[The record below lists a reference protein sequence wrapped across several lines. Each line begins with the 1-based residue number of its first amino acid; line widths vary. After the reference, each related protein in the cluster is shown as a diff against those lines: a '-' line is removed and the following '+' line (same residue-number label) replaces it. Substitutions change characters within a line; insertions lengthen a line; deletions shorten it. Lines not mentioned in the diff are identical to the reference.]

1 MDQTA
6 LCFCR
11 DNNLQ
16 VRVFNAD
23 EKDGFEK
30 AISGE
35 EIGTFLKI
43 NMLEE
48 IKQETLERME
58 KSISSL
64 ESSLQKIRTGR
75 ANPSLLDAIQID
87 YYGNMTP
94 LSQVSNI
101 SVQDAKTL
109 LISPWEK
116 NLVPDIEKAIQS
128 SDLGINPA
136 TSGDVI
142 RVILPD
148 LTEETRRDLIKVAK
162 SEAENSKIAL
172 RNQRRDANGLLK
184 EYLKEKE
191 ISEDDERRGQEIIQ
205 NLTDDFIS
213 KVEQLLELKEK
224 DLLEI

>member
-1 MDQTA
+1 
-6 LCFCR
+6 
-11 DNNLQ
+11 
-16 VRVFNAD
+16 
-23 EKDGFEK
+23 
-30 AISGE
+30 
-35 EIGTFLKI
+35 
-43 NMLEE
+43 MLEE

-64 ESSLQKIRTGR
+64 ESSLQKLRTGR
-75 ANPSLLDAIQID
+75 ANPALLDSIQID
-87 YYGNMTP
+87 YYGNLTP

-116 NLVPDIEKAIQS
+116 NLVPDIEKAIQT

-191 ISEDDERRGQEIIQ
+191 ISEDEERRGQEIIQ

-213 KVEQLLELKEK
+213 KVEQLVVSKEK

>member
-1 MDQTA
+1 
-6 LCFCR
+6 
-11 DNNLQ
+11 
-16 VRVFNAD
+16 
-23 EKDGFEK
+23 
-30 AISGE
+30 
-35 EIGTFLKI
+35 
-43 NMLEE
+43 MLEE

-148 LTEETRRDLIKVAK
+148 LTEETRRNLIKVAK

>member
-1 MDQTA
+1 
-6 LCFCR
+6 
-11 DNNLQ
+11 
-16 VRVFNAD
+16 
-23 EKDGFEK
+23 
-30 AISGE
+30 
-35 EIGTFLKI
+35 
-43 NMLEE
+43 MLEE
-48 IKQETLERME
+48 IKQETRERME

>member
-1 MDQTA
+1 
-6 LCFCR
+6 
-11 DNNLQ
+11 
-16 VRVFNAD
+16 
-23 EKDGFEK
+23 
-30 AISGE
+30 
-35 EIGTFLKI
+35 
-43 NMLEE
+43 
-48 IKQETLERME
+48 
-58 KSISSL
+58 
-64 ESSLQKIRTGR
+64 
-75 ANPSLLDAIQID
+75 
-87 YYGNMTP
+87 MTP

-142 RVILPD
+142 RVILSD

>member
-1 MDQTA
+1 
-6 LCFCR
+6 
-11 DNNLQ
+11 
-16 VRVFNAD
+16 
-23 EKDGFEK
+23 
-30 AISGE
+30 
-35 EIGTFLKI
+35 
-43 NMLEE
+43 MLEE

-64 ESSLQKIRTGR
+64 ESALQKIRTGR

-116 NLVPDIEKAIQS
+116 NLVPDIEKSIQS

-136 TSGDVI
+136 TSGDII

-205 NLTDDFIS
+205 NLTNDFIS
-213 KVEQLLELKEK
+213 KVDKLLELKEK

>member
-1 MDQTA
+1 
-6 LCFCR
+6 
-11 DNNLQ
+11 
-16 VRVFNAD
+16 
-23 EKDGFEK
+23 
-30 AISGE
+30 
-35 EIGTFLKI
+35 
-43 NMLEE
+43 MLEE

-205 NLTDDFIS
+205 NLTDEFIS

>member
-1 MDQTA
+1 
-6 LCFCR
+6 
-11 DNNLQ
+11 
-16 VRVFNAD
+16 
-23 EKDGFEK
+23 
-30 AISGE
+30 
-35 EIGTFLKI
+35 
-43 NMLEE
+43 MLEE

-116 NLVPDIEKAIQS
+116 NLVPDIEKAIHS

-142 RVILPD
+142 RVILSD

>member
-1 MDQTA
+1 
-6 LCFCR
+6 
-11 DNNLQ
+11 
-16 VRVFNAD
+16 
-23 EKDGFEK
+23 
-30 AISGE
+30 
-35 EIGTFLKI
+35 
-43 NMLEE
+43 MLEE

-162 SEAENSKIAL
+162 SEAE
-172 RNQRRDANGLLK
+172 
-184 EYLKEKE
+184 

>member
-1 MDQTA
+1 
-6 LCFCR
+6 
-11 DNNLQ
+11 
-16 VRVFNAD
+16 
-23 EKDGFEK
+23 
-30 AISGE
+30 
-35 EIGTFLKI
+35 
-43 NMLEE
+43 MLEE

-213 KVEQLLELKEK
+213 KVEQLLELNNRKMPK
-224 DLLEI
+224 LLLEVFLKMTVMESIESINHTS

>member
-1 MDQTA
+1 
-6 LCFCR
+6 
-11 DNNLQ
+11 
-16 VRVFNAD
+16 
-23 EKDGFEK
+23 
-30 AISGE
+30 
-35 EIGTFLKI
+35 
-43 NMLEE
+43 MLEE

-58 KSISSL
+58 KSITSL
-64 ESSLQKIRTGR
+64 ESSLQKLRTGR
-75 ANPSLLDAIQID
+75 ANPALLDSIQID
-87 YYGNMTP
+87 YYGNLTP

-116 NLVPDIEKAIQS
+116 NLVPDIEKAIQT

-148 LTEETRRDLIKVAK
+148 LTEETRKDLIKVAK

-191 ISEDDERRGQEIIQ
+191 ISEDEERRGQEIIQ

-213 KVEQLLELKEK
+213 KVEQLVVSKEK

>member
-1 MDQTA
+1 
-6 LCFCR
+6 
-11 DNNLQ
+11 
-16 VRVFNAD
+16 
-23 EKDGFEK
+23 
-30 AISGE
+30 
-35 EIGTFLKI
+35 
-43 NMLEE
+43 
-48 IKQETLERME
+48 ME
-58 KSISSL
+58 KSITSL
-64 ESSLQKIRTGR
+64 ENSLQKLRTGR
-75 ANPSLLDAIQID
+75 ANPALLDSIQID
-87 YYGNMTP
+87 YYGNLTP

-116 NLVPDIEKAIQS
+116 NLVPDIEKAIQT

-191 ISEDDERRGQEIIQ
+191 ISEDEERRGQEIIQ

-213 KVEQLLELKEK
+213 KVEQLVVSKEK

>member
-1 MDQTA
+1 
-6 LCFCR
+6 
-11 DNNLQ
+11 
-16 VRVFNAD
+16 
-23 EKDGFEK
+23 
-30 AISGE
+30 
-35 EIGTFLKI
+35 
-43 NMLEE
+43 MLEE

-213 KVEQLLELKEK
+213 KVEQMLELKEK

>member
-1 MDQTA
+1 
-6 LCFCR
+6 
-11 DNNLQ
+11 
-16 VRVFNAD
+16 
-23 EKDGFEK
+23 
-30 AISGE
+30 
-35 EIGTFLKI
+35 
-43 NMLEE
+43 MLEE

-101 SVQDAKTL
+101 SIQDAKTL

-136 TSGDVI
+136 TSGEVI

>member
-1 MDQTA
+1 M
-6 LCFCR
+6 CIR
-11 DNNLQ
+11 D
-16 VRVFNAD
+16 
-23 EKDGFEK
+23 
-30 AISGE
+30 
-35 EIGTFLKI
+35 
-43 NMLEE
+43 
-48 IKQETLERME
+48 
-58 KSISSL
+58 
-64 ESSLQKIRTGR
+64 
-75 ANPSLLDAIQID
+75 
-87 YYGNMTP
+87 
-94 LSQVSNI
+94 SNI

-116 NLVPDIEKAIQS
+116 NLVPDIEKAIQT

-191 ISEDDERRGQEIIQ
+191 ISEDEERRGQEIIQ

-213 KVEQLLELKEK
+213 KVEQLVVSKEK

>member
-1 MDQTA
+1 
-6 LCFCR
+6 
-11 DNNLQ
+11 
-16 VRVFNAD
+16 
-23 EKDGFEK
+23 
-30 AISGE
+30 
-35 EIGTFLKI
+35 
-43 NMLEE
+43 
-48 IKQETLERME
+48 
-58 KSISSL
+58 
-64 ESSLQKIRTGR
+64 
-75 ANPSLLDAIQID
+75 
-87 YYGNMTP
+87 MTP

-191 ISEDDERRGQEIIQ
+191 ISEDEERRGQEIIQ

>member
-1 MDQTA
+1 
-6 LCFCR
+6 
-11 DNNLQ
+11 
-16 VRVFNAD
+16 
-23 EKDGFEK
+23 
-30 AISGE
+30 
-35 EIGTFLKI
+35 
-43 NMLEE
+43 MLEE

-205 NLTDDFIS
+205 NLTYYFIS

>member
-1 MDQTA
+1 
-6 LCFCR
+6 
-11 DNNLQ
+11 
-16 VRVFNAD
+16 
-23 EKDGFEK
+23 
-30 AISGE
+30 
-35 EIGTFLKI
+35 
-43 NMLEE
+43 MLEE

-58 KSISSL
+58 KSITSL
-64 ESSLQKIRTGR
+64 ESSLQKLRTGR
-75 ANPSLLDAIQID
+75 ANPALLDSIQID
-87 YYGNMTP
+87 YYGNLTP

-101 SVQDAKTL
+101 SGQDAKTL

-116 NLVPDIEKAIQS
+116 NLVPDIEKAIQT

-191 ISEDDERRGQEIIQ
+191 ISEDEERRGQEIIQ

-213 KVEQLLELKEK
+213 KVEQLVVSKEK

>member
-1 MDQTA
+1 
-6 LCFCR
+6 
-11 DNNLQ
+11 
-16 VRVFNAD
+16 
-23 EKDGFEK
+23 
-30 AISGE
+30 
-35 EIGTFLKI
+35 
-43 NMLEE
+43 MLEE

-58 KSISSL
+58 KSISSF

>member
-1 MDQTA
+1 MKKQY
-6 LCFCR
+6 L
-11 DNNLQ
+11 
-16 VRVFNAD
+16 
-23 EKDGFEK
+23 EKK
-30 AISGE
+30 KVHY
-35 EIGTFLKI
+35 LKI

>member
-1 MDQTA
+1 
-6 LCFCR
+6 
-11 DNNLQ
+11 
-16 VRVFNAD
+16 
-23 EKDGFEK
+23 
-30 AISGE
+30 
-35 EIGTFLKI
+35 
-43 NMLEE
+43 MLDE

-148 LTEETRRDLIKVAK
+148 LTEETRRDLIKIAK

>member
-1 MDQTA
+1 
-6 LCFCR
+6 
-11 DNNLQ
+11 
-16 VRVFNAD
+16 
-23 EKDGFEK
+23 
-30 AISGE
+30 
-35 EIGTFLKI
+35 
-43 NMLEE
+43 
-48 IKQETLERME
+48 
-58 KSISSL
+58 
-64 ESSLQKIRTGR
+64 
-75 ANPSLLDAIQID
+75 
-87 YYGNMTP
+87 MTP

>member
-1 MDQTA
+1 
-6 LCFCR
+6 
-11 DNNLQ
+11 
-16 VRVFNAD
+16 
-23 EKDGFEK
+23 
-30 AISGE
+30 
-35 EIGTFLKI
+35 
-43 NMLEE
+43 MLEE

-224 DLLEI
+224 HLLEI

>member
-1 MDQTA
+1 
-6 LCFCR
+6 
-11 DNNLQ
+11 
-16 VRVFNAD
+16 
-23 EKDGFEK
+23 
-30 AISGE
+30 
-35 EIGTFLKI
+35 
-43 NMLEE
+43 MLEE

-116 NLVPDIEKAIQS
+116 NLVQDIEKAIQS

>member
-1 MDQTA
+1 
-6 LCFCR
+6 
-11 DNNLQ
+11 
-16 VRVFNAD
+16 
-23 EKDGFEK
+23 
-30 AISGE
+30 
-35 EIGTFLKI
+35 
-43 NMLEE
+43 MLEE

-116 NLVPDIEKAIQS
+116 NLVQDIEKAIQS

-191 ISEDDERRGQEIIQ
+191 ISEDEERRGQEIIQ

>member
-1 MDQTA
+1 
-6 LCFCR
+6 
-11 DNNLQ
+11 
-16 VRVFNAD
+16 
-23 EKDGFEK
+23 
-30 AISGE
+30 
-35 EIGTFLKI
+35 
-43 NMLEE
+43 MLEE

-58 KSISSL
+58 KSISSF

-213 KVEQLLELKEK
+213 KVEQLLEFKEK

>member
-1 MDQTA
+1 
-6 LCFCR
+6 
-11 DNNLQ
+11 
-16 VRVFNAD
+16 
-23 EKDGFEK
+23 
-30 AISGE
+30 
-35 EIGTFLKI
+35 
-43 NMLEE
+43 MLEE

-116 NLVPDIEKAIQS
+116 NLVPYIEKAIQS

-142 RVILPD
+142 RVILSD

>member
-1 MDQTA
+1 
-6 LCFCR
+6 
-11 DNNLQ
+11 
-16 VRVFNAD
+16 
-23 EKDGFEK
+23 
-30 AISGE
+30 
-35 EIGTFLKI
+35 
-43 NMLEE
+43 MLEE

-58 KSISSL
+58 KSITAL
-64 ESSLQKIRTGR
+64 ESSLQKLRTGR
-75 ANPSLLDAIQID
+75 ANPALLDSIQID
-87 YYGNMTP
+87 YYGNLTP

-116 NLVPDIEKAIQS
+116 NLVPDIEKAIQT

-191 ISEDDERRGQEIIQ
+191 ISEDEERRGQEIIQ

-213 KVEQLLELKEK
+213 KVEQLVLSKEK

>member
-1 MDQTA
+1 
-6 LCFCR
+6 
-11 DNNLQ
+11 
-16 VRVFNAD
+16 
-23 EKDGFEK
+23 
-30 AISGE
+30 
-35 EIGTFLKI
+35 
-43 NMLEE
+43 MLEE

-58 KSISSL
+58 KSISTL
-64 ESSLQKIRTGR
+64 ERSLQKIRTGM

-87 YYGNMTP
+87 EYGNMTP

>member
-1 MDQTA
+1 
-6 LCFCR
+6 
-11 DNNLQ
+11 
-16 VRVFNAD
+16 
-23 EKDGFEK
+23 
-30 AISGE
+30 
-35 EIGTFLKI
+35 
-43 NMLEE
+43 MLEE

-101 SVQDAKTL
+101 SDQDAKTL

-142 RVILPD
+142 RVILSD